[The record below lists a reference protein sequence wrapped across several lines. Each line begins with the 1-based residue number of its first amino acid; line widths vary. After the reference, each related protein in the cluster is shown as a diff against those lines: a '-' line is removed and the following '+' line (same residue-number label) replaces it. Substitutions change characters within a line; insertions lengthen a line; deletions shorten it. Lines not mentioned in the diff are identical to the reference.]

1 MWFPYLSLCDL
12 TSVQA
17 NFKAKQHLK
26 KSLLGGLIL

>member
-26 KSLLGGLIL
+26 NHFWVD